1 MDAVTERVIQV
12 IAKAQHIPSE
22 TVKAENT
29 FEELKIDSL
38 DGLQIVFALE
48 EEFDIS
54 IPDEEAKALRS
65 ITQAVDGIKQLLA
78 AKEAAAAAGPA
89 ATV

>member
-12 IAKAQHIPSE
+12 IAKAQHIPVE
-22 TVKAENT
+22 NVKAEST

-65 ITQAVDGIKQLLA
+65 IGQAVSGIKQLLA
-78 AKEAAAAAGPA
+78 AKAAATA
-89 ATV
+89 

>member
-12 IAKAQHIPSE
+12 IAKAQHIPVE
-22 TVKAENT
+22 TVKAEST

-65 ITQAVDGIKQLLA
+65 IEQAVAGIRQLLA
-78 AKEAAAAAGPA
+78 AKAS
-89 ATV
+89 ATA

>member
-1 MDAVTERVIQV
+1 MDDVTERVIQV
-12 IAKAQHIPSE
+12 IAKAQHIPVE
-22 TVKAENT
+22 NVKAEST

-65 ITQAVDGIKQLLA
+65 IGQAVSGIKQLLA
-78 AKEAAAAAGPA
+78 AKAAATA
-89 ATV
+89 